1 MLCDECAGLR
11 PVVEWQN
18 PPAAVVH
25 AHAPSM
31 NGSDMFPLLSIS
43 DLASMPPPNYFPR
56 KNP

>member
-1 MLCDECAGLR
+1 
-11 PVVEWQN
+11 
-18 PPAAVVH
+18 
-25 AHAPSM
+25 M